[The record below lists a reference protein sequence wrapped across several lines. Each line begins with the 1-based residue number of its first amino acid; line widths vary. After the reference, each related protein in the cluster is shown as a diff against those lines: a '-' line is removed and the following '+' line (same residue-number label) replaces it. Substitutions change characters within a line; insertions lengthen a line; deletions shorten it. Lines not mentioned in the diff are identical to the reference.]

1 LSDYSKGVFNNFEI
15 SNYLSSIN
23 KNCIKI
29 VDPKIG
35 PISKWKGCDVIKPNS
50 KESQALTNKS
60 NWRDQVDFI
69 RRETGAR
76 CVIIT
81 QEGNGFVGVIDDEKI
96 EYRPEVKTKAES
108 VIGAGDCFISLFAIF
123 CGCGVDYK
131 KSAELAFKS
140 SSMYVQRK
148 YCNPISYLD
157 LLESKLIKNPEVLQ
171 ERNFTLAFTN
181 GCFDIIHDGHLN
193 CLKFAKS
200 KAQKLV
206 VALNSDLSV
215 ASLGKSHPLIN
226 NIESRINFMQ
236 SLEFVDYVVV
246 FDESTPYEVINKI
259 KPDVLVKSGE
269 YKNPV
274 GSDLVKR
281 VEIFPVLENFS
292 TTKIIEKIKNL

>member
-1 LSDYSKGVFNNFEI
+1 M
-15 SNYLSSIN
+15 
-23 KNCIKI
+23 
-29 VDPKIG
+29 
-35 PISKWKGCDVIKPNS
+35 
-50 KESQALTNKS
+50 
-60 NWRDQVDFI
+60 
-69 RRETGAR
+69 
-76 CVIIT
+76 
-81 QEGNGFVGVIDDEKI
+81 
-96 EYRPEVKTKAES
+96 
-108 VIGAGDCFISLFAIF
+108 IGAGDCFISLFAIF